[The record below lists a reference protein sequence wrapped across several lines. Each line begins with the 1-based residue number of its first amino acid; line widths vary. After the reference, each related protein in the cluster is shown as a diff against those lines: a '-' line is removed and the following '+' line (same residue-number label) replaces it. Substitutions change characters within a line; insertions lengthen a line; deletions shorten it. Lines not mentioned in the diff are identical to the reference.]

1 MKDLLIDFVFYA
13 TGAGDVVTPG
23 AGSVPGHKRRC
34 IEHSEGSGDKRRGAV
49 KRCWRRYLSL
59 NNYFII

>member
-23 AGSVPGHKRRC
+23 AGSVQGHKRRC
-34 IEHSEGSGDKRRGAV
+34 IEHSEGSGDKRRGGV
-49 KRCWRRYLSL
+49 KRRWRR
-59 NNYFII
+59 